1 MGQIYLV
8 RHGQASFGTANYD
21 QLSDLGVEQS
31 RLLGQWFAKSSKG
44 FHRVVTGGMKRHR
57 QTADACMAML
67 PDALRIEGEWE
78 SDAGFNEYDHQ
89 EVLLRHRPDFVD
101 PIAVK
106 DFLAQSEN
114 PKRVFQ
120 QIFEEA
126 MSRWMDGRHDHEYG
140 EPWPVFRSRCIA
152 ALQRLLDS
160 AGSSQNIIVFS
171 SGGTIAT
178 LCQHFLRLPDRQTAE
193 LNWSMVNASV
203 TKLLYQPGRVT
214 LSYLNNYAHL
224 EWLGEKHSVTY
235 R

>member
-21 QLSDLGVEQS
+21 RLSDLGVQQA
-31 RLLGQWFAKSSKG
+31 RLLGQWFAHRNQG
-44 FHRVVTGGMKRHR
+44 FHRVVTGGMMRHR
-57 QTADACMAML
+57 QTADACMAVL
-67 PDALRIEGEWE
+67 PQELRMEKEWE
-78 SDAGFNEYDHQ
+78 SDVGFNEYDHH

-106 DFLAQSEN
+106 DFLARSEN

-120 QIFEEA
+120 EIFQLA
-126 MSRWMDGRHDHEYG
+126 MTRWMDGRHDQEYG
-140 EPWPVFRSRCIA
+140 EPWPVFRNRCIA
-152 ALQRLLDS
+152 AFQRLLNS
-160 AGSSQNIIVFS
+160 AGPSQNIIVFS

-178 LCQHFLRLPDRQTAE
+178 LCQHVLGLPDRQTAE
-193 LNWSMVNASV
+193 LNWSMVNCSV
-203 TKLLYQPGRVT
+203 TKLFYQPGKVT

-224 EWLGEKHSVTY
+224 ESLGEKHSITY